1 MPNAFVNV
9 VNSSTAS
16 FNAPGGPHR
25 SSFEQKS
32 NYQTPASAL
41 YGAYEDS
48 SSQGS
53 SSSYGNLY
61 MHGFLI
67 QLLSLCSW
75 IVFSWLLF
83 PPITIISP
91 TRFLWSQRFLKL
103 WPAKRVAYYK
113 ISFHINLVVWPEE
126 VSVWVCKSFKSST
139 SIALVSSC
147 LWCFECS
154 VSFLWLNA

>member
-1 MPNAFVNV
+1 LTNTVQTTNIMSFSLLKRKRLLLSQRRPKHQKMVCGTKFLYCFFMFKSYVQVLMLYAFINV
-9 VNSSTAS
+9 VNSSPAS
-16 FNAPGGPHR
+16 FRAAVGPHR
-25 SSFEQKS
+25 SSFEQMS

-91 TRFLWSQRFLKL
+91 TRFL
-103 WPAKRVAYYK
+103 
-113 ISFHINLVVWPEE
+113 
-126 VSVWVCKSFKSST
+126 
-139 SIALVSSC
+139 
-147 LWCFECS
+147 
-154 VSFLWLNA
+154 